1 MSNTDDSEMI
11 PPEEGHDHHVESQQ
25 AEAVTIPASP
35 CVAAKGGENE
45 GVEKPIVSPV
55 DRYFAYSL
63 ITMWDLDF
71 YIAYYVSFLL
81 FDFF

>member
-11 PPEEGHDHHVESQQ
+11 PPEEGHVHHVESQQ

-45 GVEKPIVSPV
+45 WVERPIVSPV
-55 DRYFAYSL
+55 DRYFA
-63 ITMWDLDF
+63 
-71 YIAYYVSFLL
+71 
-81 FDFF
+81 